1 MKIRPSAK
9 RPTVG
14 TSAGPTL
21 VVEPIASTTLCR
33 TPDDSSADRFA
44 SPDPPEFGSLGP
56 GALRAASAGAAAAPD
71 PLVGESCFCF
81 FAVCCATATGPCSS
95 TRGAGWT
102 VLGSGLGGADAAG
115 GDADAVGADADGG
128 AGGSYAIE
136 LTGSCASLS
145 AAWNV

>member
-1 MKIRPSAK
+1 MKIRPIAK

-33 TPDDSSADRFA
+33 TPDGSSADRFA
-44 SPDPPEFGSLGP
+44 SPDPPEFGSLGR
-56 GALRAASAGAAAAPD
+56 GALRAASVGAAAAPD
-71 PLVGESCFCF
+71 PVVGESCFCF
-81 FAVCCATATGPCSS
+81 FAVCCATATGGCTF
-95 TRGAGWT
+95 TRCAGWT
-102 VLGSGLGGADAAG
+102 ALGSGSGLGGADAAG
-115 GDADAVGADADGG
+115 ADVDDG

-136 LTGSCASLS
+136 LTGSWASLS